1 MEDCNDR
8 ENKIH
13 RLLDS
18 VRELELLTMTPSKV
32 NPKVDAFIANAKEWQ
47 EEFRKLR
54 AILLDSE
61 LTEEFKWSQPCYTF
75 LGKNVV
81 VIGGLKESCALA
93 FFKGV
98 LLKDVHGVLTRPGQ
112 HSQSTRWFKFASVR
126 EIAEMKSVVKA
137 YIRESIEVEKAGLKV
152 KVKKTSDLKVP
163 EEFELMLD
171 EFPELK
177 RALDALTPGRQR
189 AYIYHFSA
197 PKQSKTREARVLRF
211 MPHILKGKGLL
222 DQ

>member
-1 MEDCNDR
+1 
-8 ENKIH
+8 
-13 RLLDS
+13 
-18 VRELELLTMTPSKV
+18 MTPSKA
-32 NPKVDAFIANAKEWQ
+32 NPKVDAFIANAKNWQ
-47 EEFRKLR
+47 EEFKKLR

-61 LTEEFKWSQPCYTF
+61 LTEDFKWSQPCYTF
-75 LGKNVV
+75 QGKNVV

-126 EIAEMKSVVKA
+126 EIVEMKSILKA
-137 YIRESIEVEKAGLKV
+137 YIREAIQIEKSGLKV
-152 KVKKTSDLKVP
+152 KLKKTSDLKFP
-163 EEFELMLD
+163 EEFQLMLD

-177 RALDALTPGRQR
+177 RAFDALTPGRQR

-197 PKQSKTREARVLRF
+197 PKQSKTREARVRKF

>member
-1 MEDCNDR
+1 
-8 ENKIH
+8 
-13 RLLDS
+13 
-18 VRELELLTMTPSKV
+18 MTPNKA
-32 NPKVDAFIANAKEWQ
+32 NTKVDDFIASAKKWQ

-75 LGKNVV
+75 EGKNVV

-93 FFKGV
+93 FFKGA

-112 HSQSTRWFKFASVR
+112 HSQSTRWFKFASVG

-137 YIRESIEVEKAGLKV
+137 YIREAIEVEKAGLKV
-152 KVKKTSDLKVP
+152 KLKKTSDLKFP
-163 EEFELMLD
+163 EELQIMLD
-171 EFPELK
+171 EFPDF
-177 RALDALTPGRQR
+177 RAAFDTLTPGRQR

-197 PKQSKTREARVLRF
+197 PKQPKTREARVQKF

-222 DQ
+222 D

>member
-1 MEDCNDR
+1 
-8 ENKIH
+8 
-13 RLLDS
+13 
-18 VRELELLTMTPSKV
+18 MTTSKT
-32 NPKVDAFIANAKEWQ
+32 NPKVDAFIANTKNWQ
-47 EEFRKLR
+47 AEFKRLR
-54 AILLDSE
+54 AILLESE
-61 LTEEFKWSQPCYTF
+61 LTEDFKWSQPCYTF
-75 LGKNVV
+75 QGKNVV

-126 EIAEMKSVVKA
+126 EIAEMKSVLKA
-137 YIRESIEVEKAGLKV
+137 YIREAIQVEKSGLKV
-152 KVKKTSDLKVP
+152 KLKKTSDLKVP
-163 EEFELMLD
+163 EEFQLMLD
-171 EFPELK
+171 EFPELQ
-177 RALDALTPGRQR
+177 RAFDALTPGRQR

-197 PKQSKTREARVLRF
+197 PKQSKTREARVRKF

>member
-1 MEDCNDR
+1 
-8 ENKIH
+8 
-13 RLLDS
+13 
-18 VRELELLTMTPSKV
+18 MTTSKA
-32 NPKVDAFIANAKEWQ
+32 NPKVDAFIANAQNWQ
-47 EEFRKLR
+47 AEFKKLR
-54 AILLDSE
+54 AILLESD
-61 LTEEFKWSQPCYTF
+61 LTEDFKWSQPCYTF
-75 LGKNVV
+75 QGKNVV

-126 EIAEMKSVVKA
+126 EIAELKSVVKA
-137 YIRESIEVEKAGLKV
+137 YIREAVEVEKSGLKV
-152 KVKKTSDLKVP
+152 KLKKTSDLKFP
-163 EEFELMLD
+163 EEFQFMLD

-177 RALDALTPGRQR
+177 RAFEALTPGRQR
-189 AYIYHFSA
+189 GYIYHFSA
-197 PKQSKTREARVLRF
+197 PKQSKTREARVRKL

>member
-1 MEDCNDR
+1 
-8 ENKIH
+8 
-13 RLLDS
+13 
-18 VRELELLTMTPSKV
+18 MTTSKTD
-32 NPKVDAFIANAKEWQ
+32 PKVDAFIANAKKWQ
-47 EEFRKLR
+47 EELKKLR

-75 LGKNVV
+75 REKNVI
-81 VIGGLKESCALA
+81 VIGGMKESCAFA

-112 HSQSTRWFKFASVR
+112 HSQSTRWIKFASVR
-126 EIAEMKSVVKA
+126 EIAEMKSVLKA
-137 YIRESIEVEKAGLKV
+137 YIREAIQVEKSGLKV
-152 KVKKTSDLKVP
+152 KLKKTSELKIP
-163 EEFELMLD
+163 EEFQIMLD
-171 EFPELK
+171 EFPNLK
-177 RALDALTPGRQR
+177 IAFEALTPGRQR

-197 PKQSKTREARVLRF
+197 PKQSKTRASRVRKY